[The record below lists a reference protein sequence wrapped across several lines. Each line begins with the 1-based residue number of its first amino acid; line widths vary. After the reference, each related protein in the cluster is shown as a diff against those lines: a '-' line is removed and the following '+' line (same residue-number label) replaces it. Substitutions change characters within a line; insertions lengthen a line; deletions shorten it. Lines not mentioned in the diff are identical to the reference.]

1 MNTPDSPPPGTAAPP
16 LAWPVAD
23 AATAAPAAPVPG
35 GGRWPLRLA
44 LLLAALALLLS
55 GLTWQRLA
63 FTQQELARRSQDSA
77 ALAAQAS
84 TLAAQTQAQTQALA
98 TQLAAAELRLSEV
111 SLQRTQLEELVL
123 TLSRSRD
130 DALVQELESSL
141 RLAQQQTELTGSARP
156 LIAALQAA
164 DQRIARAA
172 QPRLNPVQRAIAR
185 DIEIIHSATLADI
198 ATLVLRLDQLGRQV
212 DHWPLLNAVGP
223 QRAAP
228 APTPPAPA
236 AVAADAVAAD
246 AVAVEAAPA
255 APGVL
260 AQTLDRLAP
269 AWRSTWERVWADFTL
284 AARDLVRV
292 RRIEQPEALLLAPEQ
307 AVFLRENLRFTLLN
321 ARLGLLGRHLL
332 SSQSDVLTVHA
343 ALTRYFDPLSPQV
356 QEAKSILSA
365 VHKDLLAHQVP
376 RPDATLAALA
386 AAAGGR

>member
-1 MNTPDSPPPGTAAPP
+1 M
-16 LAWPVAD
+16 
-23 AATAAPAAPVPG
+23 
-35 GGRWPLRLA
+35 
-44 LLLAALALLLS
+44 
-55 GLTWQRLA
+55 
-63 FTQQELARRSQDSA
+63 
-77 ALAAQAS
+77 
-84 TLAAQTQAQTQALA
+84 
-98 TQLAAAELRLSEV
+98 
-111 SLQRTQLEELVL
+111 
-123 TLSRSRD
+123 
-130 DALVQELESSL
+130 
-141 RLAQQQTELTGSARP
+141 
-156 LIAALQAA
+156 AA
-164 DQRIARAA
+164 D
-172 QPRLNPVQRAIAR
+172 
-185 DIEIIHSATLADI
+185 
-198 ATLVLRLDQLGRQV
+198 
-212 DHWPLLNAVGP
+212 
-223 QRAAP
+223 
-228 APTPPAPA
+228 
-236 AVAADAVAAD
+236 AVAADAVAVE

-307 AVFLRENLRFTLLN
+307 AVFLRENLRLTLLN

-332 SSQSDVLTVHA
+332 SSQSDVLAVHA